1 MAERHDTRRNGATL
15 AVMAKAPIPGFAKT
29 RLIPRLGPEGAAA
42 LHAVLLERTLRIAAS
57 SGFDAVVALWC
68 APDRRSPFF
77 EALRLSAALDLDL
90 HDQPEGDLGARMLAV
105 FETHLPAGGPVVL
118 VGTDCPELSSEHL
131 ASCRAALAGG
141 SLRGRR
147 HAGADVVLL
156 PARDGGYAAIGLAR
170 VDRSLF
176 DGVPWGSSEVLAVTR
191 ERIRRLGWRAHEL
204 SPVRDVDEPEDV
216 EWLLA
221 SGLLTPAEEA
231 RIGLCVESE

>member
-1 MAERHDTRRNGATL
+1 MAERLDAKGQGATL

-29 RLIPRLGPEGAAA
+29 RLIPRLGAEGAAV

-57 SGFDAVVALWC
+57 SGFDAVALWC

-77 EALRLSAALDLDL
+77 ETLRPAASLELEL
-90 HDQPEGDLGARMLAV
+90 HDQPEGDLGARMLAA
-105 FETHLPAGGPVVL
+105 FEAHLARGPVVV
-118 VGTDCPELSSEHL
+118 VGTDCPELSREHL
-131 ASCRAALAGG
+131 VACRAALAG
-141 SLRGRR
+141 
-147 HAGADVVLL
+147 GADVVLL

-176 DGVPWGSSEVLAVTR
+176 DGVPWGSSEVLAATR
-191 ERIRRLGWRAHEL
+191 ERVRRLGWTAHEL

-221 SGLLTPAEEA
+221 SGLLTGAERA
-231 RIGLCVESE
+231 RIAPGVP